1 MRAVIQRVSEA
12 RVLVDGAVVGGIGD
26 GMLMLVGVASGDT
39 MSDVAALVA
48 KVAGLRIFVD
58 DDMKMNRSITDTR
71 GSILVVSQFTL
82 LADVRRGRRP
92 SFVAAASPAD
102 AEPLIE
108 ALCQE
113 FRQRGITVQ
122 EGAFGAHMEVELI
135 NDGPVTIILDTIDGQ
150 IS

>member
-12 RVLVDGAVVGGIGD
+12 RVLVDGAVVGGIGN

-39 MSDVAALVA
+39 MSDVGALVA

-58 DDMKMNRSITDTR
+58 DDMKMNRSIADTR

-108 ALCQE
+108 VLCQE
-113 FRQRGITVQ
+113 LRQRGITVQ

-135 NDGPVTIILDTIDGQ
+135 SDGPVTIILDTIDGQ